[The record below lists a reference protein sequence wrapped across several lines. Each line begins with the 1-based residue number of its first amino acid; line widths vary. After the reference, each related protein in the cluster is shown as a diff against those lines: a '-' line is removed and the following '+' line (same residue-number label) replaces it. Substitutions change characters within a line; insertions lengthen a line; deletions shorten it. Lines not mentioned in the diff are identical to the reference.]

1 MVREGRATA
10 SSVARPSPKEGR
22 TVKSKPVVREAPPMP
37 ARATRQTASA
47 ASWARRR
54 QKLAP
59 YAFISPTAVLMI
71 ILTLIPIVM
80 VINYSVM
87 DNVIM
92 NKHPQFVGLARYAK
106 VLTDKV
112 FWTATRNTAFF
123 TGVSVVAH
131 LVLGLGFAML
141 LNTPLLGRM
150 TKALFRTLY
159 ILPWL
164 FTVAI
169 IAILWRLLLDPNG
182 VINYLLTTFGPMGK
196 QIAWLGE
203 PGIALYAVTFINIWS
218 GYPFYMVS
226 LLAGLQG
233 IPQELY
239 EAARVDGASPVQQ
252 FFNVTLPQLKPIIVS
267 MAMLDIIFTTQQFAL
282 IWMTTGGGPIHV
294 TEMLSTYTY
303 KLAFSSYEFSTA
315 SASAVIV
322 LLFSMVLAFFYVRH
336 QRARD

>member
-1 MVREGRATA
+1 
-10 SSVARPSPKEGR
+10 
-22 TVKSKPVVREAPPMP
+22 
-37 ARATRQTASA
+37 
-47 ASWARRR
+47 
-54 QKLAP
+54 
-59 YAFISPTAVLMI
+59 MI

-106 VLTDKV
+106 VLSDKV

-182 VINYLLTTFGPMGK
+182 VINYLLTTFGPMSK
-196 QIAWLGE
+196 EIAWLGE

-239 EAARVDGASPVQQ
+239 EAAKVDGASPVQQ
-252 FFNVTLPQLKPIIVS
+252 FVNVTLPQLKPIIIS
-267 MAMLDIIFTTQQFAL
+267 MAMLDVIFTTQQFAL

>member
-1 MVREGRATA
+1 
-10 SSVARPSPKEGR
+10 
-22 TVKSKPVVREAPPMP
+22 VKSKPVVREAPPLT
-37 ARATRQTASA
+37 ARATPQTASA

-54 QKLAP
+54 QQLVP

-92 NKHPQFVGLARYAK
+92 NKHPQFVGLERYAK
-106 VLTDKV
+106 VLSDKV

-196 QIAWLGE
+196 EIAWLGE

-233 IPQELY
+233 IPQDLY

-252 FFNVTLPQLKPIIVS
+252 FFNVTLPQLKPIIIS